1 MATGME
7 IRMLGPLLV
16 RRDDGSGVRDEAW
29 RTSKTLDLLRLLALH
44 NGEAVPV
51 RTIVDLLWPDVEESR
66 GRASLR
72 TAASQLRK
80 VLGDDCLERRIGG
93 LVLVG
98 AWVDVQTFEDLLTQA
113 ATCAR
118 EGDHHGTVSAVKHAE
133 ALWVGDLDLPDH
145 PGDWMFEARERLHRL
160 RCRALLD
167 AAEAAAA
174 VCWMRDSLAFAE
186 RAASLAPS
194 EEASRALMRS
204 LAGVGE
210 IEKALEVFERTR
222 RDLAREYGADPSPQ
236 TRALHVQLMTGTAAP
251 ARRAET
257 VGHGETVVAL
267 RELLEA
273 AAREDD
279 VGHGTLIWLEGEPGS
294 GRDSVTRA
302 ACRAAGM
309 GLHELGREIWF
320 GHAADL
326 VPAAAEAAPDDVVLL
341 PASTTVQPGSIPS
354 LECLVR
360 RHGGLVVVPVR
371 QVPVEGRRH
380 PVVRVGTLS
389 DDELADLAETVLQG
403 TPSPSLLDRLRAASG
418 GLSGAACRMA
428 QAWRAEGRVVWS
440 VDGLELTDMRVPY
453 LPTAS
458 LCVRRRLRMMSPY
471 ARDIVEALA
480 LIDDDTDPDE
490 IVAVVC
496 ALHCAATP
504 EEVRAALE
512 QLVET
517 ENVVAGWRGYRL
529 LDQAVCTEF
538 ATWMRPTLRRRLSV
552 LIAEHVSLPLVRRV
566 ELLAAAGEHDRA
578 VQLGGAALELARQ
591 WGDTVAEATLLSAL
605 SGGPAHR
612 RSGLEMAETLPVPTP
627 RLPAVLE
634 GGTRAGRS
642 LLDRL
647 HGFAG
652 LAMVQELEPLA
663 LLLGA

>member
-1 MATGME
+1 ME

-16 RRDDGSGVRDEAW
+16 RRHDGSGVRDDEW

-51 RTIVDLLWPDVEESR
+51 RTIVDLLWPGVAESR

-80 VLGDDCLERRIGG
+80 ALGEDCVERRIGG
-93 LVLVG
+93 LVLVDS
-98 AWVDVQTFEDLLTQA
+98 WVDVQTFEGLLTEA

-118 EGDHHGTVSAVKHAE
+118 VGDHQGTVAAVKHAE
-133 ALWVGDLDLPDH
+133 ALWVGDLDLPEH
-145 PGDWMFEARERLHRL
+145 PGEWMYEARERLHRL

-194 EEASRALMRS
+194 EEASRALMRA

-210 IEKALEVFERTR
+210 IEKALEIFERTR

-251 ARRAET
+251 TRRGET
-257 VGHGETVVAL
+257 IGHAETVVAL
-267 RELLEA
+267 RDVLET

-279 VGHGTLIWLEGEPGS
+279 TGQGTLVWLEGEPGS

-302 ACRAAGM
+302 ACRAAGL

-326 VPAAAEAAPDDVVLL
+326 MPAVADASPSDVVLL
-341 PASTTVQPGSIPS
+341 PASTTVQPGSLTA
-354 LECLVR
+354 LESLVR

-371 QVPVEGRRH
+371 QVPVDGWRH
-380 PVVRVGTLS
+380 PVVRVGALP
-389 DDELADLAETVLQG
+389 DADLADLTELVLQG
-403 TPSPSLLDRLRAASG
+403 TPSASLLDRLRAASG
-418 GLSGAACRMA
+418 GLSGAACRTA
-428 QAWRAEGRVVWS
+428 QAWLAEGRVVWS
-440 VDGLELTDMRVPY
+440 VDGLALTDKRVPY
-453 LPTAS
+453 LPSAS
-458 LCVRRRLRMMSPY
+458 LCVRRRLRMLSPY
-471 ARDIVEALA
+471 ARDAVEVLA
-480 LIDDDTDPDE
+480 VIDDETDPDE

-496 ALHCAATP
+496 ALHGAATP
-504 EEVRAALE
+504 DEVRAALE

-517 ENVVAGWRGYRL
+517 EHVVAGRRGYRL

-538 ATWMRPTLRRRLSV
+538 ATWMRSTVRRRLSV
-552 LIAEHVSLPLVRRV
+552 LVAEHVSLPLVQRV

-578 VQLGGAALELARQ
+578 VQLGGAAFELARQ
-591 WGDTVAEATLLSAL
+591 GGDTVAEAALRSAL
-605 SGGPAHR
+605 SGVPAHR
-612 RSGLEMAETLPVPTP
+612 RQTMPEDRPVPEP
-627 RLPAVLE
+627 RGPAVLE
-634 GGTRAGRS
+634 GSARASRT

-647 HGFAG
+647 QGFAG

>member
-1 MATGME
+1 ME

-16 RRDDGSGVRDEAW
+16 RRHDGSGVRDDEW

-51 RTIVDLLWPDVEESR
+51 RTIVDLLWPGVAESR

-80 VLGDDCLERRIGG
+80 ALGEDCVERRIGG
-93 LVLVG
+93 LVLVDS
-98 AWVDVQTFEDLLTQA
+98 WVDVQTFEGLLTEA

-118 EGDHHGTVSAVKHAE
+118 VGDHQGTVAAVKHAE
-133 ALWVGDLDLPDH
+133 ALWVGDLDLPEH
-145 PGDWMFEARERLHRL
+145 PGEWMYEARERLHRL

-194 EEASRALMRS
+194 EEASRALMRA

-210 IEKALEVFERTR
+210 IEKALEIFERTR

-251 ARRAET
+251 TRRGET
-257 VGHGETVVAL
+257 IGHAETVVAL
-267 RELLEA
+267 RDVLET

-279 VGHGTLIWLEGEPGS
+279 TGQGTLVWLEGEPGS

-302 ACRAAGM
+302 ACRAAGL

-326 VPAAAEAAPDDVVLL
+326 MPAVADASPSDVVLL
-341 PASTTVQPGSIPS
+341 PASTTVQPGSLTA
-354 LECLVR
+354 LESLVR

-371 QVPVEGRRH
+371 QVPVDGWRH
-380 PVVRVGTLS
+380 PVVRVGALP
-389 DDELADLAETVLQG
+389 DADLADLTELVLQG
-403 TPSPSLLDRLRAASG
+403 TPSASLLDRLRAASG
-418 GLSGAACRMA
+418 GLSGAACRTA
-428 QAWRAEGRVVWS
+428 QAWLAEGRVVWS
-440 VDGLELTDMRVPY
+440 VDGLALTDKRVPY
-453 LPTAS
+453 LPSAS
-458 LCVRRRLRMMSPY
+458 LCVRRRLRMLSPY
-471 ARDIVEALA
+471 ARDAVEVLA
-480 LIDDDTDPDE
+480 VIDDETDPDE

-496 ALHCAATP
+496 ALHGAATP
-504 EEVRAALE
+504 DEVRAALE

-517 ENVVAGWRGYRL
+517 EHVVAGRRGYRL

-538 ATWMRPTLRRRLSV
+538 ATWMRSTVRRRLSV
-552 LIAEHVSLPLVRRV
+552 LVAEHVSLPLVQRV

-578 VQLGGAALELARQ
+578 VQLGGAAFELARQ
-591 WGDTVAEATLLSAL
+591 WGDTVAEAALRSAL
-605 SGGPAHR
+605 SGVPAHR
-612 RSGLEMAETLPVPTP
+612 RQTMPEDRPVPEP
-627 RLPAVLE
+627 RGPAVLE
-634 GGTRAGRS
+634 GSARASRT

-647 HGFAG
+647 QGFGG

>member
-1 MATGME
+1 ME

-16 RRDDGSGVRDEAW
+16 RRHDGSGVRDDEW

-51 RTIVDLLWPDVEESR
+51 RTIVDLLWPGVAESR

-80 VLGDDCLERRIGG
+80 ALGEDCVERRIGG
-93 LVLVG
+93 LVLVDS
-98 AWVDVQTFEDLLTQA
+98 WVDVQTFEGLLTEA

-118 EGDHHGTVSAVKHAE
+118 VGDHQGTVAAVKHAE
-133 ALWVGDLDLPDH
+133 ALWVGDLDLPEH
-145 PGDWMFEARERLHRL
+145 PGEWMYEARERLHRL

-194 EEASRALMRS
+194 EEASRALMRA

-210 IEKALEVFERTR
+210 IEKALEIFERTR

-251 ARRAET
+251 TRRGET
-257 VGHGETVVAL
+257 IGHAETVVAL
-267 RELLEA
+267 RDVLET

-279 VGHGTLIWLEGEPGS
+279 TGQGTLVWLEGEPGS

-302 ACRAAGM
+302 ACRAAGL

-326 VPAAAEAAPDDVVLL
+326 MPAVADASPSDVVLL
-341 PASTTVQPGSIPS
+341 PASTTVQPGSLTA
-354 LECLVR
+354 LESLVR

-371 QVPVEGRRH
+371 QVPVDGWRH
-380 PVVRVGTLS
+380 PVVRVGALP
-389 DDELADLAETVLQG
+389 DAAQADLTELVLQG
-403 TPSPSLLDRLRAASG
+403 TPSASLLDRLRAASG
-418 GLSGAACRMA
+418 GLSGAACRTA
-428 QAWRAEGRVVWS
+428 QAWLAEGRVVWS
-440 VDGLELTDMRVPY
+440 VDGLALTDKRVPY
-453 LPTAS
+453 LPSAS
-458 LCVRRRLRMMSPY
+458 LCVRRRLRMLSPY
-471 ARDIVEALA
+471 ARDAVEVLA
-480 LIDDDTDPDE
+480 VVDDETDPDE

-496 ALHCAATP
+496 ALHGAATP
-504 EEVRAALE
+504 DEVRAALE

-517 ENVVAGWRGYRL
+517 EHVVAGRRGYRL

-538 ATWMRPTLRRRLSV
+538 ATWMRSTVRRRLSV
-552 LIAEHVSLPLVRRV
+552 LVAEHVSLPLVQRV

-578 VQLGGAALELARQ
+578 VQLGGAAFELARQ
-591 WGDTVAEATLLSAL
+591 WGDTVAEAALRSAR
-605 SGGPAHR
+605 SGVPAHR
-612 RSGLEMAETLPVPTP
+612 RQTMPEDRPVPEP
-627 RLPAVLE
+627 RGPAVLE
-634 GGTRAGRS
+634 GSARASRT

-647 HGFAG
+647 QGFAG

>member
-1 MATGME
+1 ME

-16 RRDDGSGVRDEAW
+16 RRHDGSGVRDDEW

-51 RTIVDLLWPDVEESR
+51 RTIVDLLWPGVAESR

-80 VLGDDCLERRIGG
+80 ALGEDCVERRIGG
-93 LVLVG
+93 LVLVDS
-98 AWVDVQTFEDLLTQA
+98 WVDVQTFEGLLTEA

-118 EGDHHGTVSAVKHAE
+118 VGDHQGTVAAVKHAE
-133 ALWVGDLDLPDH
+133 ALWVGDLDLPEH
-145 PGDWMFEARERLHRL
+145 PGEWMYEARERLHRL

-194 EEASRALMRS
+194 EEASRALMRA

-210 IEKALEVFERTR
+210 IEKALEIFERTR

-251 ARRAET
+251 TRRGET
-257 VGHGETVVAL
+257 IGHAETVVAL
-267 RELLEA
+267 RDVLET

-279 VGHGTLIWLEGEPGS
+279 TGQGTLVWLEGEPGS

-302 ACRAAGM
+302 ACRAAGL

-326 VPAAAEAAPDDVVLL
+326 MPAVADASPSDVVLL
-341 PASTTVQPGSIPS
+341 PASTTVQPGSLTA
-354 LECLVR
+354 LESLVR

-371 QVPVEGRRH
+371 QVPVDGWRH
-380 PVVRVGTLS
+380 PVVRVGALP
-389 DDELADLAETVLQG
+389 DADLADLTELVLQG
-403 TPSPSLLDRLRAASG
+403 TPSASLLDRLRAASG
-418 GLSGAACRMA
+418 GLSGAACRTA
-428 QAWRAEGRVVWS
+428 QAWLAEGRVVWS
-440 VDGLELTDMRVPY
+440 VDGLALTDKRVPY
-453 LPTAS
+453 LPSAS
-458 LCVRRRLRMMSPY
+458 LCVRRRLRMLSPY
-471 ARDIVEALA
+471 ARDAVEVLA
-480 LIDDDTDPDE
+480 VIDDETDPDE

-496 ALHCAATP
+496 ALHGAATP
-504 EEVRAALE
+504 DEVRAALE

-517 ENVVAGWRGYRL
+517 EHVVAGRRGYRL

-538 ATWMRPTLRRRLSV
+538 ATWMRSTVRRRLSV
-552 LIAEHVSLPLVRRV
+552 LVAEHVSMPLVQRV

-578 VQLGGAALELARQ
+578 VQLGGAAFELARQ
-591 WGDTVAEATLLSAL
+591 WGDTVAEAALRSAL
-605 SGGPAHR
+605 SGVPAHR
-612 RSGLEMAETLPVPTP
+612 RQTMPEDRPVPEP
-627 RLPAVLE
+627 RGPAVLE
-634 GGTRAGRS
+634 GSARASRT

-647 HGFAG
+647 QGFAG

>member
-1 MATGME
+1 ME

-16 RRDDGSGVRDEAW
+16 RRHDGSGVRDDEW

-51 RTIVDLLWPDVEESR
+51 RTIVDLLWPGVAESR

-80 VLGDDCLERRIGG
+80 ALGEDCVERRIGG
-93 LVLVG
+93 LVLVDS
-98 AWVDVQTFEDLLTQA
+98 WVDVQTFEGLLTEA

-118 EGDHHGTVSAVKHAE
+118 VGDHQGTVAAVKHAE
-133 ALWVGDLDLPDH
+133 ALWVGDLDLPEH
-145 PGDWMFEARERLHRL
+145 PGEWMYEARERLHRL

-194 EEASRALMRS
+194 EEASRALMRA

-210 IEKALEVFERTR
+210 IEKALEIFERTR

-251 ARRAET
+251 TRRGET
-257 VGHGETVVAL
+257 IGHAETVVAL
-267 RELLEA
+267 RDVLET

-279 VGHGTLIWLEGEPGS
+279 TGQGTLVWLEGEPGS

-302 ACRAAGM
+302 ACRAAGL

-326 VPAAAEAAPDDVVLL
+326 MPAVADASPSDVVLL
-341 PASTTVQPGSIPS
+341 PASTTVQPGSLTA
-354 LECLVR
+354 LESLVR

-371 QVPVEGRRH
+371 QVPVDGWRH
-380 PVVRVGTLS
+380 PVVRVGALP
-389 DDELADLAETVLQG
+389 DADLADLTELVLQG
-403 TPSPSLLDRLRAASG
+403 TPSASLLDRLRAASG
-418 GLSGAACRMA
+418 GLSGAACRTA
-428 QAWRAEGRVVWS
+428 QAWLAEGRVVWS
-440 VDGLELTDMRVPY
+440 VDGLALTDKRVPY
-453 LPTAS
+453 LPSAS
-458 LCVRRRLRMMSPY
+458 LCVRRRLRMLSPY
-471 ARDIVEALA
+471 ARDAVEVLA
-480 LIDDDTDPDE
+480 VVDDETDPDE

-496 ALHCAATP
+496 ALHGAATP
-504 EEVRAALE
+504 DEVRAALE

-517 ENVVAGWRGYRL
+517 EHVVAGRRGYRL

-538 ATWMRPTLRRRLSV
+538 ATWMRSTVRRRLSV
-552 LIAEHVSLPLVRRV
+552 LVAEHVSLPLVQRV

-578 VQLGGAALELARQ
+578 VQLGGAAVVLGRP
-591 WGDTVAEATLLSAL
+591 WGDTVAAAAHRAGQ
-605 SGGPAHR
+605 SGVPAHR
-612 RSGLEMAETLPVPTP
+612 RQTMPEDRPVPEP
-627 RLPAVLE
+627 RGPAVLE
-634 GGTRAGRS
+634 GSARASRT

-647 HGFAG
+647 QGFAG